1 MVNAM
6 EPLVDG
12 PQEAAEPREA
22 APNDAEPRK
31 DELKENAKQLFT
43 RGELGQY
50 WNDLYDTVDNCRDFH
65 FVQRLEI
72 VSTLIAARFARNSKL
87 LDLGCGAGVLTER
100 LVASGFDVDAVDI
113 APDMLEFSR
122 QRLSKYDRSKYR
134 LAQAECSKLPFPDAA
149 FDVVAC
155 IGVFGYMEDVDAA
168 IREIKRV
175 LRPGGT
181 LILSIRNLDHV
192 TVFDGFFWLKAP
204 FVALP
209 KAVLRRLAARRTPNG
224 KGGAGAA
231 RHAIA
236 IYDQP
241 RKVERI
247 FGSFGFRLGDFR
259 GAGYGPPTFRGN
271 PLISE
276 ARAKKLS
283 RALDRAVHSAHLE
296 ERAKWYAD
304 ISVYVFENES

>member
-1 MVNAM
+1 V
-6 EPLVDG
+6 
-12 PQEAAEPREA
+12 
-22 APNDAEPRK
+22 
-31 DELKENAKQLFT
+31 DELKETTKHLFT
-43 RGELGQY
+43 KGKLGQY
-50 WNDLYDTVDNCRDFH
+50 WNDLYENVDNCRDFH

-72 VSTLIAARFARNSKL
+72 ASRLIIEGFAREIKV

-100 LVASGFDVDAVDI
+100 LVAAGYDVDAVDMS
-113 APDMLEFSR
+113 ADMLEFSK
-122 QRLSKYDRSKYR
+122 QRLAKYEGGKYR
-134 LAQAECSKLPFPDAA
+134 FARAECQELPFPDAA

-204 FVALP
+204 FTALP
-209 KAVLRRLAARRTPNG
+209 KAVMRRLAARRHRNG
-224 KGGAGAA
+224 NGEGNGNGAA

-236 IYDQP
+236 IYDKP
-241 RKVERI
+241 RNVEDI
-247 FGSFGFRLGDFR
+247 FASFGFALRDFH

-276 ARAKKLS
+276 TRAKKLS
-283 RALDRAVHSAHLE
+283 RALDRAVHAAHLE
-296 ERAKWYAD
+296 ERAKWFAD
-304 ISVYVFENES
+304 ISVYVFEKLA

>member
-1 MVNAM
+1 M
-6 EPLVDG
+6 
-12 PQEAAEPREA
+12 
-22 APNDAEPRK
+22 
-31 DELKENAKQLFT
+31 DELKETTKKLFKKE
-43 RGELGQY
+43 ELGQY
-50 WNDLYDTVDNCRDFH
+50 WNDLYQDVKNCRDLH

-72 VSTLIAARFARNSKL
+72 ASTLITERFPRDARV

-100 LVASGFDVDAVDI
+100 LVAAGHNVDAVDMS
-113 APDMLEFSR
+113 PDMVEFSK
-122 QRLSKYDRSKYR
+122 QRLSKYDSSKYR
-134 LAQAECSKLPFPDAA
+134 LARAECSALPFSDDA

-155 IGVFGYMEDVDAA
+155 IGVFGYMDDVDAA

-181 LILSIRNLDHV
+181 LVLSIRNLDHV

-209 KAVLRRLAARRTPNG
+209 KALWRRLSARSSGNG
-224 KGGAGAA
+224 GGAEGP

-247 FGSFGFRLGDFR
+247 FEDHGFALRDFR
-259 GAGYGPPTFRGN
+259 GAGYGPPTFRGAA
-271 PLISE
+271 LMSE
-276 ARAKKLS
+276 DRAKRLS
-283 RALDRAVHSAHLE
+283 LVLDRAVRAAHLE
-296 ERAKWYAD
+296 EQAKWYAD
-304 ISVYVFENES
+304 ISVYVFENLA